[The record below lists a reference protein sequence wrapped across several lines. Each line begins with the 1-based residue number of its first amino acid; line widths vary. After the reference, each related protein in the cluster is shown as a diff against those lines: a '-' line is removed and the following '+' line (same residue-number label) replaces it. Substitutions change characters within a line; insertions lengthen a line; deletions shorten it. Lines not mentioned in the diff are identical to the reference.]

1 MGSDGSAEE
10 LWSSRDD
17 LVYALGLGP
26 NGKLLLGTGNQGA
39 VLELE
44 GGHIFSRL
52 VRTAS
57 GQVTAMA
64 LGPGGKL
71 FLAAA
76 NPGKILTLGPDNEP
90 EGSFESQPFD
100 AKLFTRWGR
109 LQWWGQPSGGPQA
122 KDGARVEVFARSGNT
137 SDPDNN

>member
-1 MGSDGSAEE
+1 VYRIASDGSPED

-44 GGHIFSRL
+44 GNHIFSRL

-57 GQVTAMA
+57 GQVTS
-64 LGPGGKL
+64 
-71 FLAAA
+71 LASVPVGNYISLPA
-76 NPGKILTLGPDNEP
+76 NPGKIDAGP
-90 EGSFESQPFD
+90 
-100 AKLFTRWGR
+100 R
-109 LQWWGQPSGGPQA
+109 
-122 KDGARVEVFARSGNT
+122 
-137 SDPDNN
+137 